1 MTESNDYEGNFDPN
15 TRFEDFSK
23 EFLLK
28 ALRSYADYIRKLD
41 GIWYL
46 SLKKRA
52 GDDLAFD
59 TDLDVWKTMEVH
71 DVRSTCELF
80 GIKGNDV
87 AAVIKATQMSPWAWV
102 LQKHFELKGPR
113 LGIWTITRCPTL
125 LALEKEGEGRESRI
139 CRQVETK
146 LFEIRA
152 KAINPKMKVTPLKLP
167 PRQST
172 DEIACQWEFR
182 LDE

>member
-1 MTESNDYEGNFDPN
+1 MTERNDYDGSFDPN
-15 TRFEDFSK
+15 IGFENFSK

-46 SLKKRA
+46 SLKKRV

-59 TDLDVWKTMEVH
+59 TDLDVWKIMEVH

-80 GIKGNDV
+80 GITGNDV
-87 AAVIKATQMSPWAWV
+87 AAVSKATQMSPWAWV
-102 LQKHFELKGPR
+102 LEKHFELKSPH
-113 LGIWTITRCPTL
+113 LGIWTVTRCPTL
-125 LALEKEGEGRESRI
+125 LALEREGEGRESRI

-152 KAINPKMKVTPLKLP
+152 KAINSKMKVTPLKLA
-167 PRQST
+167 PRQNR

>member
-1 MTESNDYEGNFDPN
+1 MTERNDYDGDFDSKIQ
-15 TRFEDFSK
+15 FGDFSK

-28 ALRSYADYIRKLD
+28 ALKSYARYVHKLD
-41 GIWYL
+41 GTWYL

-52 GDDLAFD
+52 GDDLAFE
-59 TDLDVWKTMEVH
+59 TDLDVWRTMEVH
-71 DVRSTCELF
+71 DVRSTCELY

-87 AAVIKATQMSPWAWV
+87 EALIKATQMSPYAWV
-102 LQKHFELKGPR
+102 LERHFELKSPR
-113 LGIWTITRCPTL
+113 LGIWTVTRCPTL

-139 CRQVETK
+139 CGQVETR

-152 KAINPKMKVTPLKLP
+152 KTINPKMKVTPLKLP
-167 PRQST
+167 PRQKK

>member
-1 MTESNDYEGNFDPN
+1 MTERNDYDGPFDPN
-15 TRFEDFSK
+15 IRYADFSK

-28 ALRSYADYIRKLD
+28 ALKSYADYIRKLD

-52 GDDLAFD
+52 GDDLAFE
-59 TDLDVWKTMEVH
+59 TDLDVWKEMEVH
-71 DVRSTCELF
+71 DVRSTCKLF
-80 GIKGNDV
+80 GITGNDV

-102 LQKHFELKGPR
+102 LEKHFELKSPR
-113 LGIWTITRCPTL
+113 LGIWTVTRCPTL

-152 KAINPKMKVTPLKLP
+152 RAINPKMKVTALKMP
-167 PRQST
+167 PRKSK
-172 DEIACQWEFR
+172 DDIACQWEFR

>member
-1 MTESNDYEGNFDPN
+1 VTGHSDYDGSFDPN
-15 TRFEDFSK
+15 FRFEDFPK
-23 EFLLK
+23 ELLLK

-52 GDDLAFD
+52 GDDLAFH
-59 TDLDVWKTMEVH
+59 TDLDVWNTIEVH
-71 DVRSTCELF
+71 DVRSTCELY

-87 AAVIKATQMSPWAWV
+87 SALIKATQMSPYAWV
-102 LQKHFELKGPR
+102 LDNHFELRSPN
-113 LGIWTITRCPTL
+113 LGIWTVRRCPTL
-125 LALEKEGEGRESRI
+125 LALEREGEGRESRI

-152 KAINPKMKVTPLKLP
+152 KAINPKMKVTPLSLA
-167 PRQST
+167 PRQNR
-172 DEIACQWEFR
+172 DGIACQWEFR